1 MKDMTIQRK
10 IALIALLI
18 VTLSLSH
25 ASARAAQ
32 QGRWVSGSVNNSSSA
47 RGYKLWVPAGYG
59 GKFPVPLLLMLHGCT
74 QTPDDFAAGT
84 RMNEIADA
92 NRFLVAY
99 PEQPS
104 EANAYKCWNWFLPE
118 HQSRGAGEP
127 ALLAA
132 VVEQVRASY
141 RVDAQRVY
149 VAGVSAGAAMAV
161 ICGATYPDIFAAIG
175 VHSGLQYKGAT
186 NLAEALAA
194 QTKGAG
200 PDPNRQGL
208 LAYQTINGVKSG
220 ARKAGIPVIV
230 FHGSLDAAVNPANAE
245 QVVKQ
250 WAQTDDYLDDDG
262 DNNTVDDRADATTN
276 GTVAGGYT
284 YTKQIY
290 NDAEGKPLIEKWIV
304 QGMKHAWSGG
314 SAAGSYTDAKG
325 PDASAEMWR
334 FFRSYKLASPRI
346 KRKGAKP

>member
-1 MKDMTIQRK
+1 MTIHRK
-10 IALIALLI
+10 ITLVALFVLTML
-18 VTLSLSH
+18 LSH
-25 ASARAAQ
+25 ASAHAAQ
-32 QGRWVSGSVNNSSSA
+32 QGKWASGSVSNSSVA
-47 RGYKLWVPAGYG
+47 RGYKLWVPAGYNG
-59 GKFPVPLLLMLHGCT
+59 RTPIPLLLMLHGCT

-84 RMNEIADA
+84 RMNDVADA
-92 NRFLVAY
+92 NRFLVVY

-141 RVDAQRVY
+141 KVDGQRIY
-149 VAGVSAGAAMAV
+149 VAGISAGAAMAV
-161 ICGATYPDIFAAIG
+161 ICGATYPDIFAAVG
-175 VHSGLQYKGAT
+175 VHSGLQYKAAT

-208 LAYQTINGVKSG
+208 LAYQTINGAKPG
-220 ARKAGIPVIV
+220 ARKARVPVIV
-230 FHGSLDAAVNPANAE
+230 FQGSLDAAVNPVNAD

-250 WAQTDDYLDDDG
+250 WAQTDDYLDDGG
-262 DNNTVDDRADATTN
+262 DNNTVDDQADATTS
-276 GTVAGGYT
+276 GAVGGGYT
-284 YTKQIY
+284 YTKQVY
-290 NDAEGKPLIEKWIV
+290 NDAAGKPIMEKWIV

-314 SAAGSYTDAKG
+314 SASGSYTDAKG

-334 FFRSYKLASPRI
+334 FFRSYKLDSPRSI
-346 KRKGAKP
+346 KRSGAKP